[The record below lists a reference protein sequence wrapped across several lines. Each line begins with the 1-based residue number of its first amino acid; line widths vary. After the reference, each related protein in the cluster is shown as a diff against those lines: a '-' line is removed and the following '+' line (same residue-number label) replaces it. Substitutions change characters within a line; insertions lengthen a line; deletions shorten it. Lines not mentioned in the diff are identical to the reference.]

1 MVIDEITL
9 IGSRCGPFP
18 KAIAA
23 LEAEMFPVEN
33 LIEAVYSLDQA
44 EKAFEH
50 ARQKG
55 AAKVILEMSS

>member
-1 MVIDEITL
+1 
-9 IGSRCGPFP
+9 
-18 KAIAA
+18 
-23 LEAEMFPVEN
+23 MFPVEN
-33 LIEAVYSLDQA
+33 LIEAVYSLDEA